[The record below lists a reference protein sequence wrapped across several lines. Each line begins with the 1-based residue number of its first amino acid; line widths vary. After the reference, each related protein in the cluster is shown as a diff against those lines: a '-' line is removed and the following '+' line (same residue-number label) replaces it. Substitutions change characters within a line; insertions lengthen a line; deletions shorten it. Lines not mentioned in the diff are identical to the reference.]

1 MDMYSP
7 SKRRALAPLDAN
19 AKPTLTPKHHKLE
32 RPTTFPGGA
41 APLRLF
47 PEGSSR
53 KRGLEDAGVEGLGG
67 KKACLSRDE
76 VRFLQLLRMGEAMQC
91 KRGKRK
97 LMVV

>member
-19 AKPTLTPKHHKLE
+19 AKTTSTPKHHKLE
-32 RPTTFPGGA
+32 RPTTLSGGVT
-41 APLRLF
+41 PLRLF

-53 KRGLEDAGVEGLGG
+53 KRGFEDAGVEGLGG

-76 VRFLQLLRMGEAMQC
+76 VWFSFFSFLPMDWGKQC
-91 KRGKRK
+91 RVK
-97 LMVV
+97 